1 MVAIAEM
8 PPLCWI
14 IQHFTQWIY
23 AVYCE
28 DAATMLD
35 YTAFYAV
42 GLCRLFSKSSTMLDN
57 KALYRV
63 VLCRI
68 LVDNGIA
75 SAMLQLLAFCVAE
88 LHWHSHT
95 YPNY

>member
-1 MVAIAEM
+1 
-8 PPLCWI
+8 
-14 IQHFTQWIY
+14 
-23 AVYCE
+23 
-28 DAATMLD
+28 MLD
-35 YTAFYAV
+35 H
-42 GLCRLFSKSSTMLDN
+42 

-63 VLCRI
+63 VLRRI

-75 SAMLQLLAFCVAE
+75 SAMLQLLAFYVAE